1 MRPPDPSSSPP
12 PGGLSPARRVA
23 RLLLAPVERFLAVEA
38 SSGIVLLAAAAIALV
53 WANSPL
59 LSLYEALWASPIPLD
74 LGVFAFAR
82 DLRWWVNDGLM
93 TIFFFVVGLE
103 IRREMHAGELSQLRR
118 AALPLAAALGGRVEL
133 SPITE
138 VGLVYVERTEAGL
151 TDPLVSS
158 LQAPGDR
165 IPATQWH
172 QDHIT
177 ELPDGAVVL
186 LTNSACRVQA
196 FRVGEHAYG
205 LQMHPEVDADAFDG
219 WSTEHDDALERS
231 GRTGAQAAAEVRAEQ
246 GALIA
251 AWRPM
256 ILGWAELVW
265 AYATDRR

>member
-1 MRPPDPSSSPP
+1 MGVGPLPSNAVSTLDPTIHPTVLVVQNDASDPPLLA
-12 PGGLSPARRVA
+12 GEWLSEAGIRLTVLNAWAGDLVPRRVESGISGVLVLGGA
-23 RLLLAPVERFLAVEA
+23 PNAHDDRAAPWLADVRALLADAVLNDTPV
-38 SSGIVLLAAAAIALV
+38 
-53 WANSPL
+53 
-59 LSLYEALWASPIPLD
+59 
-74 LGVFAFAR
+74 LG
-82 DLRWWVNDGLM
+82 LCLG
-93 TIFFFVVGLE
+93 G
-103 IRREMHAGELSQLRR
+103 QL
-118 AALPLAAALGGRVEL
+118 LAAALGGRVEL

-151 TDPLVSS
+151 TDRLVSQ
-158 LQAPGDR
+158 LHAPGDR

-186 LTNSACRVQA
+186 LTNPACRVQA
-196 FRVGEHAYG
+196 FRVGEQAYG
-205 LQMHPEVDADAFDG
+205 LQMHPEVDADAFDD
-219 WSTEHDDALERS
+219 WSTEQDDALERS